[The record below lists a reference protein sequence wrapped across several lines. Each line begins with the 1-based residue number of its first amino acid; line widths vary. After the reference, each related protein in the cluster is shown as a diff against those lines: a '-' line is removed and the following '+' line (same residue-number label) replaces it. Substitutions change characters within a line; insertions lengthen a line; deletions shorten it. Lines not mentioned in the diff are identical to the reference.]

1 MTVDKTRCKKL
12 KGSRLQGMF
21 KFKQSNY
28 GANDGKKPP
37 TNTGVSLSPLEKI
50 ETVETQ
56 TARPP

>member
-1 MTVDKTRCKKL
+1 
-12 KGSRLQGMF
+12 MF

-50 ETVETQ
+50 ETVGTQ